1 MDTPDDIA
9 REEWMSEL
17 VDQVSKEAVDQFAFE
32 RLRSYYLDHPD
43 VAVKAIGTFR
53 EAERLQELSP
63 TAALVLYTTSIEL
76 GLKVALLK
84 PVVYGLVH
92 NESVAD
98 LVSDLAVKQNGID
111 RFKPILASI
120 LAEYGE
126 IDFNA
131 FTIEGHKKTIWEEIT
146 HLQGARNSVV
156 HRGEAASAEDAA
168 LSRQVATMIFGK
180 FFVSVLQGLGLEY
193 VKRGRITNA

>member
-1 MDTPDDIA
+1 M
-9 REEWMSEL
+9 
-17 VDQVSKEAVDQFAFE
+17 
-32 RLRSYYLDHPD
+32 
-43 VAVKAIGTFR
+43 R
-53 EAERLQELSP
+53 EAEKLEEASP

-98 LVSDLAVKQNGID
+98 LVSDLAVKQNGMD

-131 FTIEGHKKTIWEEIT
+131 FAIEGHKKTIWEEIT
-146 HLQGARNSVV
+146 HLQGVRNSIV
-156 HRGEAASAEDAA
+156 HRGEAGSATDANLA
-168 LSRQVATMIFGK
+168 KQVATMIFGH
-180 FFVSVLQGLGLEY
+180 FFVSVLLGLGLRY
-193 VKRGRITNA
+193 VKGGRIANA

>member
-1 MDTPDDIA
+1 MDTPDEVA
-9 REEWMSEL
+9 REEWLSDL
-17 VDQVSKEAVDQFAFE
+17 VDRVSKEAVDQFALD
-32 RLRSYYLDHPD
+32 RLRSYYLGNPD
-43 VAVKAIGTFR
+43 VAVNAIATFR
-53 EAERLQELSP
+53 EAEKLQAISP

-84 PVVYGLVH
+84 PVIYGLVH

-111 RFKPILASI
+111 RFKPILASV

-131 FTIEGHKKTIWEEIT
+131 FTIQGHTKTIWEEIT
-146 HLQGARNSVV
+146 HLQGIRNTVV
-156 HRGEAASAEDAA
+156 HRGETASAEHADLA
-168 LSRQVATMIFGK
+168 RTVATMIFGN
-180 FFVSVLQGLGLEY
+180 FFVSVLAGLGLDY
-193 VKRGRITNA
+193 ANGGRITNA

>member
-1 MDTPDDIA
+1 MDAPDDIA
-9 REEWMSEL
+9 REEWLSDL
-17 VDQVSKEAVDQFAFE
+17 VDQVSKEAVAQFAFD
-32 RLRSYYLDHPD
+32 RLRSYYVENPD
-43 VAVKAIGTFR
+43 VAVNAIATFR
-53 EAERLQELSP
+53 EAEKLQESSP
-63 TAALVLYTTSIEL
+63 TASLVLYTTSIEL

-98 LVSDLAVKQNGID
+98 LVSDLAVKQNGVD

-131 FTIEGHKKTIWEEIT
+131 FTIEGHKKTIWEEIA
-146 HLQGARNSVV
+146 HLQTARNSVV
-156 HRGEAASAEDAA
+156 HRGEPATAEDATLA
-168 LSRQVATMIFGK
+168 RQVATMIFGTL
-180 FFVSVLQGLGLEY
+180 FVSVLSRLGLAY
-193 VKRGRITNA
+193 VKGGRIANA

>member
-1 MDTPDDIA
+1 MDTPDEIA
-9 REEWMSEL
+9 REEWLSEL
-17 VDQVSKEAVDQFAFE
+17 VDQVSKEAVDQFAFD
-32 RLRSYYLDHPD
+32 RLRSYYLGHPD
-43 VAVKAIGTFR
+43 VAVNAIATFR

-76 GLKVALLK
+76 GLKIALLK

-92 NESVAD
+92 NESVAE

-126 IDFNA
+126 IDFNV
-131 FTIEGHKKTIWEEIT
+131 FTVEGHTKTIWEEIT
-146 HLQGARNSVV
+146 HLQSSRNSVV
-156 HRGEAASAEDAA
+156 HRGETASAEDAGLA
-168 LSRQVATMIFGK
+168 RTVATMIFGN
-180 FFVSVLQGLGLEY
+180 FFVSVLAGLGLQY
-193 VKRGRITNA
+193 VKGGRITNA